1 MAMIL
6 IVDDKPENLFSLEK
20 LLQLHAFEVDTAGSG
35 EESLKKILK
44 NDYAL
49 IILDVQMPGMD
60 GFEVAETIT
69 GYSRSKDIPIIFLSA
84 VNTDKR
90 FITKGYAAGAIDYI
104 TKPFDPDL
112 LLLKVKTLYRLS
124 EQTKMLN
131 QVQKELE
138 MANHQLEQKVKERT
152 AELVEANKNLEIS
165 NVELQQYSFL
175 ASHDLQEPLRKIH
188 TFALIVME
196 RFLAG
201 NDEAIGFMNRVV
213 SSTERMRRLIDDL
226 MGYSQLSGPEAFQKC
241 SLKEIIHEVMNDLE
255 LTIKEKEAVINIG
268 DLPEAD
274 VIPGQMRQVFQNLI
288 SNSLKFSSK
297 DVAPI
302 ITITAS
308 YVAKL
313 QLDAEPVATGDYC
326 RISCCDNG
334 IGFNEEYLEKIFS
347 LFQRLHGRHQYQ
359 GTGIGLAI
367 VKKIIGTH
375 HGLITARSKE
385 GQGACFIMI
394 LPLHQTLQKK

>member
-44 NDYAL
+44 NEYAL

-60 GFEVAETIT
+60 GFEVAETIN

-138 MANHQLEQKVKERT
+138 MSNHQLEQKVKERT

-165 NVELQQYSFL
+165 NQELQQYSFL

-201 NDEAIGFMNRVV
+201 NEEALGFMNRVV

-226 MGYSQLSGPEAFQKC
+226 MGYSQLSGPEAFQQC
-241 SLKEIIHEVMNDLE
+241 SLNEIIHEVMNDLE
-255 LTIKEKEAVINIG
+255 LTIKEKEAVINVS

-288 SNSLKFSSK
+288 SNSLKFSRK
-297 DVAPI
+297 DVAPVV
-302 ITITAS
+302 TITAN

-313 QLDAEPVATGDYC
+313 QLDAEPVAKGNYC

-385 GQGACFIMI
+385 GQGACFIII
-394 LPLHQTLQKK
+394 LPLYQTLQKK